1 MLKNTKF
8 KKPGLIRKEKVCSL
22 SFKKVKL
29 ISKVKVQ
36 MRFSLV
42 VSALVSKANVATA
55 LGSDPVYAD
64 TVESEGRQMKQC

>member
-8 KKPGLIRKEKVCSL
+8 EKPGLIRKERVRSL

-55 LGSDPVYAD
+55 LGSDPVSAD
-64 TVESEGRQMKQC
+64 TVESEGRQMK